1 MILTQHQNKDFLP
14 FFSLGLDLIAI
25 NQTGRKLALTLA
37 RGSEVR
43 AFSCFNAPS
52 RKFLVPHP
60 PQPDSSTL
68 LLFVNAVLPRR
79 VPSSNDIVLR
89 ACDV

>member
-1 MILTQHQNKDFLP
+1 M
-14 FFSLGLDLIAI
+14 SLLESNQIGLDLILV

-52 RKFLVPHP
+52 RKFPARTGIRAFPFSGL
-60 PQPDSSTL
+60 
-68 LLFVNAVLPRR
+68 AVL
-79 VPSSNDIVLR
+79 LR
-89 ACDV
+89 